1 MIKPQHTP
9 EMFEELR
16 KTLNNKT
23 MSAYQ
28 NITFFNG
35 LLNSV
40 AMRVP
45 AEHAEEAVKAIVSN
59 EKAMTNLKE
68 VVEASALQTRSGM
81 TNTPPS
87 LFFCDKEMSEMV
99 EMGAKTFEF
108 GDMMD
113 MSLVPSDT
121 GFCYFNKGI
130 TLRNNLIIHALAW
143 APQVGDN
150 QNGYWITTY
159 NDKLNEVDYGVEDLK
174 NSLEEYEA
182 EEDVSSFR
190 LIYRQTSMY
199 VPDESLSIPK
209 EAMQDL
215 IEKDWIDVKET
226 PITGADVLHSLFL
239 MLKQPPTIITVE
251 RRKLSN
257 KKQLKR
263 LSAKGI
269 SNEVLVVD
277 VRHKYES
284 TTPRE
289 ESTSNRE
296 YSKRWLVSGHWRRQP
311 KKNSLGEWIREMTW
325 IPPHIKGP
333 ADKPFVATKRVQAL
347 LR

>member
-9 EMFEELR
+9 EMFEDLR
-16 KTLNNKT
+16 KTLSNEI
-23 MSAYQ
+23 MSGYQ

-40 AMRVP
+40 AMRAP
-45 AEHAEEAVKAIVSN
+45 ANKAEEAVKVITSDK
-59 EKAMTNLKE
+59 KAMDTLKE
-68 VVEASALQTRSGM
+68 VVESSTSQLRSGLSK
-81 TNTPPS
+81 NTPS

-113 MSLVPSDT
+113 ISLVPSET

-143 APQVGDN
+143 TPQLGASGI
-150 QNGYWITTY
+150 GYWIAAY
-159 NDKLNEVDYGVEDLK
+159 NDKLNEVDYGVTDLK
-174 NSLEEYEA
+174 
-182 EEDVSSFR
+182 DVLDAHGRGDEIPPLR

-199 VPDESLSIPK
+199 VPGESLSIPE
-209 EAMQDL
+209 EARQDL

-226 PITGADVLHSLFL
+226 PITGADVLHSLLL

-251 RRKLSN
+251 RRKISN

-263 LSAKGI
+263 LSAKGV
-269 SNEVLVVD
+269 SSEVLVVD
-277 VRHKYES
+277 VRHKYQSTTASGES
-284 TTPRE
+284 TT
-289 ESTSNRE
+289 NRE

-311 KKNSLGEWIREMTW
+311 KKNELGEWIREMIW
-325 IPPHIKGP
+325 VNPHIKGP

-347 LR
+347 LK